1 MLYERSDASQTRF
14 EGRKNISRLFSDV
27 EERLGSINNPLFLR
41 YEESVGHGS
50 QP

>member
-14 EGRKNISRLFSDV
+14 EGRENISRLVSDV
-27 EERLGSINNPLFLR
+27 EERLGSINNPLSLR
-41 YEESVGHGS
+41 YEVLVEFRS